1 MNATG
6 SSPVSLPAATDWRT
20 TPRVSSLLAATVMV
34 AIAAGIGMLLRADLS
49 PASIPL
55 LLLLAV
61 LVASLRFG
69 FWTGIY
75 ASVVAFLVENF
86 FFIEPHFT
94 FHVTHPADWLSL
106 AVLLVAGA
114 TTGLLVGR
122 LSEEAEAARI
132 RAFVLEVT
140 GQCASDLADIAAEPA
155 ALQVLV
161 RHLARLDGGAAI
173 VLVARDTRLVV
184 TASQPPDLVLDPMD
198 AAAAE
203 RCLRRSEATE
213 PAAPG
218 WMGGR
223 FAFRMLRGVGI
234 VGHTLAEKGGAGG
247 QQIAAARTIVI
258 EQATL
263 ALDRLRL
270 TRDAAEARQSAER
283 ESLRS
288 ALLSSLSHDLKTPL
302 ATILGGV
309 TALRELGEAM
319 PEQARIDTLQAV
331 EEEAGRLTRY
341 VADLLHMTR
350 LKAGIELRS
359 DWIDPADVARAA
371 ITRARRAWPDRS
383 LILEVQ
389 PGLPIVKSDA
399 VLLEQ
404 ALFNL
409 IDNACK
415 FSSEP
420 HPVTVFIAAEE
431 TALMIT
437 VRDRGPGIHPADQAR
452 VFEAFFRGDGRGQ
465 GGAGLG
471 LAIVRGIVQ
480 ALGGTI
486 RVESPCDGDA
496 GTAMHIRFERE
507 HSA

>member
-1 MNATG
+1 
-6 SSPVSLPAATDWRT
+6 
-20 TPRVSSLLAATVMV
+20 MV
-34 AIAAGIGMLLRADLS
+34 AIAAGIGMLLQADLS

-75 ASVVAFLVENF
+75 ASVLAFLVENF
-86 FFIEPHFT
+86 FFIEPRFT
-94 FHVTHPADWLSL
+94 FHVAHPADWLSL

-114 TTGLLVGR
+114 TIGLLVGR

-140 GQCASDLADIAAEPA
+140 GQSASDLADIAAEPDV
-155 ALQVLV
+155 LQGLV

-173 VLVARDTRLVV
+173 VLVARDTRFVAA
-184 TASQPPDLVLDPMD
+184 ASQPPQLVLDPMD
-198 AAAAE
+198 SAAAE

-223 FAFRMLRGVGI
+223 LAFRPLRGVGI
-234 VGHTLAEKGGAGG
+234 VGHTLAETGGAGG
-247 QQIAAARTIVI
+247 QQIAAARTILI

-270 TRDAAEARQSAER
+270 ARDAAEARQSAER

-288 ALLSSLSHDLKTPL
+288 ALLSSLSHDLKTPR

-309 TALRELGEAM
+309 SALRELGDAM
-319 PEQARIDTLQAV
+319 PEKARIDTLQAV

-350 LKAGIELRS
+350 LKAGIELRT

-371 ITRARRAWPDRS
+371 VTRARRAWPDRL
-383 LILEVQ
+383 LILEVP
-389 PGLPIVKSDA
+389 PGLPIVRSDA

-415 FSSEP
+415 FSSVP
-420 HPVTVFIAAEE
+420 NPVTMSITTEGE
-431 TALMIT
+431 ALVMT
-437 VRDRGPGIHPADQAR
+437 VRDRGAGIPPGDQAR
-452 VFEAFFRGDGRGQ
+452 VFEAFFRGDSGEQ
-465 GGAGLG
+465 AGAGLG

-486 RVESPCDGDA
+486 RVESPCDGNT
-496 GTAMHIRFERE
+496 GTAMHIRLERE
-507 HSA
+507 RGA